1 MLNLDVITNASVIR
15 DPFDFF
21 VADGVVGAEC
31 QNALTDEFP
40 SVADTGS
47 FPVSQVT
54 FGPVFRTLVDELSAP
69 SFGRAVGNQLG
80 FAVDGLP
87 QLMTVRGR
95 SGPKDGFVHTDA
107 EWKLVTVLLYL
118 NPEWNDT
125 GGRLRLLRSA
135 DLDDVAVE
143 VSPRFG
149 TLVAFRRSDRSFH
162 GHHPFLGER
171 RVVQVNWV
179 ANAADVA
186 REERRHRRS
195 AVLKTVAKTLHSG
208 WGRGRSPDAD
218 RHR

>member
-1 MLNLDVITNASVIR
+1 MLNLDAIANAAAVR

-21 VADGVVGAEC
+21 TAEGVVGPEC
-31 QNALTDEFP
+31 QNALTADFP
-40 SVADTGS
+40 SIDDPGS
-47 FPVSQVT
+47 FPLSQLA
-54 FGPVFRTLVDELSAP
+54 FGPVFRRLVDELSAP
-69 SFGRAVGNQLG
+69 SFGRAVGRQLG
-80 FAVDGLP
+80 FTVDGLP
-87 QLMTVRGR
+87 QLITVRGR
-95 SGPKDGFVHTDA
+95 CGPKDGSVHTDA
-107 EWKLVTVLLYL
+107 EWKLVSVLLYL
-118 NPEWNDT
+118 NPEWTDL

-135 DLDDVAVE
+135 DVDDVAVE

-179 ANAADVA
+179 ANAADVR

-208 WGRGRSPDAD
+208 WGRARSSDAD